1 MSFSLTAVGKHAD
14 VRAKL
19 LDTNNARRSGGAL
32 GELTADY
39 LAAVVD
45 LAGDKKDL
53 IVEANGHS
61 DDYSTSLTIRVA
73 QDHTS

>member
-1 MSFSLTAVGKHAD
+1 
-14 VRAKL
+14 L
-19 LDTNNARRSGGAL
+19 LGDNYARKAGDKL

-53 IVEANGHS
+53 IVEASGHS
-61 DDYSTSLTIRVA
+61 DTHATSLTIRVA